1 MAVRKVHH
9 RLFGAVLWH
18 LEGGRPSEV
27 RFGLML
33 LELVC
38 GRCFWR
44 LEAVLCCGCLELC
57 GTTPDLCVV
66 SDFVQ
71 GVALPGETGGDL
83 APTGGLQKAP
93 GLAGERPASST
104 EMRRSAQLACGLGT
118 ATCSRGL
125 AAERGPFGFVEQ
137 ERANCGLAVFIEL
150 VEGSMEIS

>member
-1 MAVRKVHH
+1 MAVHKLLHH
-9 RLFGAVLWH
+9 LFGADLWH
-18 LEGGRPSEV
+18 LKGGRPLEV
-27 RFGLML
+27 RFGLTL
-33 LELVC
+33 LELAC
-38 GRCFWR
+38 ARCFWR
-44 LEAVLCCGCLELC
+44 LEAALCYGCLELC

-66 SDFVQ
+66 SGFVR

-83 APTGGLQKAP
+83 APAGGLQKAP
-93 GLAGERPASST
+93 GLAGERPASSA

-137 ERANCGLAVFIEL
+137 ERTNCGLAVFIEL